1 MQLQQTLLN
10 LLVNA
15 MDATEHVPPA
25 RRAISVSTATTDDG
39 GVAHLRSW
47 YRIAS
52 VAGARG
58 FSAVFHD
65 KRARSRPRPF
75 YLHVDRKAS
84 WRHAFASKQCERGAS
99 AVFGFRR
106 LWIEVTFAAVG
117 CVSDGRRGLHNLL
130 VDDDPAVLR
139 SMTRLLRA
147 GGYKTKSFSS
157 PQKFLSAH
165 DPSVPGCAIIDLVMS
180 ELDGLRLQ
188 EALAQSGSQR
198 PIIFL
203 TGRGDVSTSVRA
215 MKAGA
220 VDFLTKP
227 VKRDA
232 LFSAVVHAAE
242 LDAASRQKRQ
252 EFKSIDDQLA
262 TLTHR
267 EREVLAYV
275 IAGQLNKQIAASLG
289 TVEKT
294 IKVHRGRMMAKL
306 RVRSVA
312 ELVRLADRAGIAPVR
327 SDP

>member
-1 MQLQQTLLN
+1 MGD
-10 LLVNA
+10 VGF
-15 MDATEHVPPA
+15 
-25 RRAISVSTATTDDG
+25 TT
-39 GVAHLRSW
+39 
-47 YRIAS
+47 Y
-52 VAGARG
+52 
-58 FSAVFHD
+58 
-65 KRARSRPRPF
+65 
-75 YLHVDRKAS
+75 
-84 WRHAFASKQCERGAS
+84 
-99 AVFGFRR
+99 
-106 LWIEVTFAAVG
+106 
-117 CVSDGRRGLHNLL
+117 L

-139 SMTRLLRA
+139 SITRLLKA

-165 DPSVPGCAIIDLVMS
+165 DPSIPGCAIIDLVMS

-242 LDAASRQKRQ
+242 LDAASRQKRR
-252 EFKSIDDQLA
+252 EFKSIDNRLA

-267 EREVLAYV
+267 EREVLEHV
-275 IAGQLNKQIAASLG
+275 IAGRLNKQIAASLG

-306 RVRSVA
+306 GVRSVA
-312 ELVRLADRAGIAPVR
+312 ELVRLADRAGIAPAG
-327 SDP
+327 SGQ